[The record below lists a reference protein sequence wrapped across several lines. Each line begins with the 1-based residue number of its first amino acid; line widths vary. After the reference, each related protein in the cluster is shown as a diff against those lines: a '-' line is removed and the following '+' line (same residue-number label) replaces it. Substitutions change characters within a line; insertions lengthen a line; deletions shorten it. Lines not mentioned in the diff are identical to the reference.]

1 MKGAG
6 LTLCGRPLNHKES
19 GSVITTIICLH
30 VAHSSGVDLLG
41 TYIPDPSQVSAQ
53 KLVSFQRRTL
63 LNEGIILRTSLEE
76 MWEGSEV
83 GKQTGNKPTTK
94 EKVC

>member
-1 MKGAG
+1 MGAG
-6 LTLCGRPLNHKES
+6 LTLCGRPLNHKDS

-53 KLVSFQRRTL
+53 
-63 LNEGIILRTSLEE
+63 N
-76 MWEGSEV
+76 
-83 GKQTGNKPTTK
+83 
-94 EKVC
+94 